1 MRPSKKRLAHF
12 PPRARFHVPRVPA
25 LPQLPRA
32 RSGARRAHTALDTS
46 AVSARAGQ
54 GHDACVVIEH
64 ARAVQPEGALRA
76 AARPLFQAPLQH
88 RTFSASKTRMAS
100 MIIMKPS
107 FIPPPR
113 RPNRAP
119 RPAPP
124 RPKPPPKRCRGANIA
139 PACMHTALHTP
150 EPGMH
155 RRPAPGTHSAT
166 KDTQT
171 HDGAQPP
178 VAPRAHPTLRVP
190 AGLSAATYIP
200 AWLSLVILSSSCC
213 SRRART
219 RTRRARAD
227 QLSFTLPLALA
238 EWRSLRCCWWP
249 AATRNWLTR
258 QEARRSCGCLPQW

>member
-119 RPAPP
+119 RTAPP

-139 PACMHTALHTP
+139 PACVHTALHTP
-150 EPGMH
+150 
-155 RRPAPGTHSAT
+155 
-166 KDTQT
+166 
-171 HDGAQPP
+171 
-178 VAPRAHPTLRVP
+178 PRARNAPTARARHTQRDKRHTDTRRRAASSGAARAP
-190 AGLSAATYIP
+190 NSESAGGSIGCNIHT
-200 AWLSLVILSSSCC
+200 SLVVACHLVVKLLLEAGADEDAQSASGSTVLHTA
-213 SRRART
+213 ARFGRMAIVEVLLVAGCNT
-219 RTRRARAD
+219 ELAD
-227 QLSFTLPLALA
+227 KTGSTPLMRLP
-238 EWRSLRCCWWP
+238 S
-249 AATRNWLTR
+249 T
-258 QEARRSCGCLPQW
+258 